1 MGEDI
6 GMPVVDRYLFVALRA
21 ARERIERD
29 YARPLTLEELAREA
43 SLSRFYFVRAFRNV
57 FGITPARYLA
67 RVRIERAKSLLVAGA
82 PVTEVCFAVGFRSLG
97 SFSARFRREVGRPP
111 SAYRE
116 PAVPHC
122 FVSNFG
128 EAFRE
133 EPVIDQA
140 A

>member
-1 MGEDI
+1 V
-6 GMPVVDRYLFVALRA
+6 PVVDRYLFFALRA

-29 YARPLTLEELAREA
+29 YATPLKLDDLAREA
-43 SLSRFYFVRAFRNV
+43 SLSRFHFVRAFRNV
-57 FGITPARYLA
+57 FGVTPGRYLTL
-67 RVRIERAKSLLVAGA
+67 VRIERAKALLVKGA
-82 PVTEVCFAVGFRSLG
+82 SVTDACFAVGFRSVG
-97 SFSARFRREVGRPP
+97 SFSARFRREIGRPP

-128 EAFRE
+128 EAPRDE
-133 EPVIDQA
+133 AVIDRA